1 MYLRNATSIDKAMH
15 VRGRRRGVIMQF
27 CSRRF
32 HHPHIHVKIERENKR
47 YVDKNSISFTGEKEM
62 CFLFLEACT
71 MKTDKIRA
79 SASAT
84 TTNAPPTNIIEK
96 DLRLQGMT
104 YFLAPINRYIAIELN
119 WNSMNEIS
127 LSNMD
132 GRGIP
137 PDRSSTAFDKQNDY
151 PSVGDVFSRRLY
163 FLPFPGSNC

>member
-1 MYLRNATSIDKAMH
+1 MRIGNYLSMITRRERERDRERERQRETHIEMYLRNATSRDEAMH
-15 VRGRRRGVIMQF
+15 VRGRRRGGIMQF

-79 SASAT
+79 SAT

-132 GRGIP
+132 GNT
-137 PDRSSTAFDKQNDY
+137 S
-151 PSVGDVFSRRLY
+151 
-163 FLPFPGSNC
+163 